1 MQKGTLCVRFVPC
14 LAHRA
19 QSRIPLRRTVKKQS
33 EQSSILTLGGITV
46 VGFLCLSVRID
57 VPFAMCL
64 TASELC
70 VDILTNL
77 EKTAPSKTK
86 LAKGLPW
93 RVCMC
98 AHSVF

>member
-1 MQKGTLCVRFVPC
+1 MCPFCSPFGT
-14 LAHRA
+14 
-19 QSRIPLRRTVKKQS
+19 SSTVANSIAPDSKKFQQS

-57 VPFAMCL
+57 VPFAICL

-70 VDILTNL
+70 VDFFTNL